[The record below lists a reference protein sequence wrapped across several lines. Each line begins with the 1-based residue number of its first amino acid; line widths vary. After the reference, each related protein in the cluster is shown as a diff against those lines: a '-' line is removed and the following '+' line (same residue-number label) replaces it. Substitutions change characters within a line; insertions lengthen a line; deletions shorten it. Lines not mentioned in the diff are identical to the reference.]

1 VEKIRLFWFR
11 RDDLLIVRCL
21 KRVKT
26 KGLWIPLRF
35 ALTAPAGC
43 RIAHD
48 SMKVSVITPNYNGAR
63 FLEESV
69 RSVHA
74 QAHPGLEIEHL
85 VIDGGST
92 DGSLDL
98 LRRHRAGIRHLV
110 SEPDRG
116 PASAINKGLKLA
128 TGDLVGWLNA
138 DDRYRPGA
146 LQRAAAAL
154 ERHPGKALC
163 FGHCPIIDEDGGEI
177 RRGITRFKEA
187 CFPFSCR
194 PLIQT
199 VNYVSQPALF
209 FTRLAW
215 QAAGDLRE
223 DLRAAFDYELLLRL
237 WRQGGA
243 MRLGGEPLADFR
255 WHPGSISGQTFE
267 RQFREE
273 WEAAA
278 ADAGRFAPQTLA
290 HAFVRR
296 GIVASYR
303 YLACRRQV
311 NGGPAT

>member
-1 VEKIRLFWFR
+1 MRISVVTPSFNSGAFIEA
-11 RDDLLIVRCL
+11 
-21 KRVKT
+21 
-26 KGLWIPLRF
+26 
-35 ALTAPAGC
+35 AL
-43 RIAHD
+43 
-48 SMKVSVITPNYNGAR
+48 
-63 FLEESV
+63 
-69 RSVHA
+69 RSV
-74 QAHPGLEIEHL
+74 QMQRGTGDFDLEHI
-85 VIDGGST
+85 VVDGCST
-92 DGSLDL
+92 DGTPAILEHFRPSLA
-98 LRRHRAGIRHLV
+98 RLV
-110 SEPDRG
+110 VESDSG
-116 PASAINKGLKLA
+116 PAAAINKGLRLA
-128 TGDLVGWLNA
+128 TGDILAWLNA
-138 DDRYRPGA
+138 DDCYHPGA
-146 LQRAAAAL
+146 LGRVADAF
-154 ERHPGKALC
+154 RRRPSRALC
-163 FGHCPIIDEDGGEI
+163 FGRCRIVDEGGREI

-303 YLACRRQV
+303 YLARRRQV